1 MLTSRDQ
8 LHPASRRASLDE
20 VAAWI
25 DAWAAPAGLEHV
37 SLADAAGR
45 VLAGDV
51 TAAMDLPP
59 FDRAAADGF
68 ALRADET
75 VGAGAYSPLPFR
87 LAPLSAGG
95 VAPGHAAP
103 VESGDPLPAGADTI
117 VRLEQ
122 ALPES
127 ADTIAILAAV
137 ASGSEVERK
146 GSQGARG
153 TVLVAAGRQLGPG
166 DIGLL
171 ASAGIERVPVVARP
185 RVRCLLAA
193 GGVTETGR
201 TPPPDAVHDANGAML
216 AALVERDGGTLA
228 ERRRVGRDR
237 AALRDALRG
246 GPAADAILVAG
257 GTGSGSGD
265 EAAAALADAG
275 ELAIRGVALHPGE
288 TAAAGRAS
296 GVPVFLLPGIPSACL
311 WAYELLA
318 GRAIRRLAGRS
329 GGLPFASRD
338 MHLTRKIVSQIGMAE
353 ICPVRC
359 TMDGEAEPL
368 APFAEAG
375 LVAVAQAD
383 GFVIVAEASEGHPE
397 GATVTVYLYPG
408 GSLHRK
414 GPAPPGKQP
423 RA

>member
-1 MLTSRDQ
+1 MLTSTGQ
-8 LHPASRRASLDE
+8 PHLASGRARLGD

-25 DAWAAPAGLEHV
+25 DAWAAPAGPEDV

-45 VLAGDV
+45 TLAGNV

-87 LAPLSAGG
+87 LTPVSAGG
-95 VAPGHAAP
+95 LAPGHAAA
-103 VESGDPLPAGADTI
+103 VETGDPLPAGADTV

-127 ADTIAILAAV
+127 PGMIAIVAAV
-137 ASGSEVERK
+137 ATGSEVEHK
-146 GSQGARG
+146 GSQGTRG
-153 TVLVAAGRQLGPG
+153 AVLVAAGRQLGPG

-171 ASAGIERVPVVARP
+171 ASAGIERVPVVIRP

-193 GGVTETGR
+193 GRVAETGEA
-201 TPPPDAVHDANGAML
+201 PPPGAVHDANAAML
-216 AALVERDGGTLA
+216 AALVERDGGAVA
-228 ERRRVGRDR
+228 ERRRIGRSR

-246 GPAADAILVAG
+246 GLAADVILVAA

-288 TAAAGRAS
+288 TAAAGWSS

-329 GGLPFASRD
+329 GELPFATRD
-338 MHLTRKIVSQIGMAE
+338 MRLTRKIVSEIGVAE

-359 TMDGEAEPL
+359 TKDGEAEPL

-375 LVAVAQAD
+375 LAAAARGD
-383 GFVIVAEASEGHPE
+383 GFVIVADASEGHPE
-397 GATVTVYLYPG
+397 GAAVTVYLYPG
-408 GSLHRK
+408 SLHGK
-414 GPAPPGKQP
+414 GPAPSGKQP

>member
-1 MLTSRDQ
+1 MLTSTGQ
-8 LHPASRRASLDE
+8 PQTASRRALGD

-25 DAWAAPAGLEHV
+25 DTWAAPAGLEEV

-87 LAPLSAGG
+87 LTPVSAGG
-95 VAPGHAAP
+95 VAPGHAAA
-103 VESGDPLPAGADTI
+103 VESGDPLPAGADTV

-122 ALPES
+122 AMPES
-127 ADTIAILAAV
+127 AGTIAIVAAV
-137 ASGSEVERK
+137 ATGSEVERK

-153 TVLVAAGRQLGPG
+153 AVLIAAGRQLGPG

-171 ASAGIERVPVVARP
+171 ASAGIERVPVVIRP

-193 GGVTETGR
+193 GRVAEMGR
-201 TPPPDAVHDANGAML
+201 TPPPGAVHDANGAML
-216 AALVERDGGTLA
+216 TALVERDGGAVA
-228 ERRRVGRDR
+228 ERRRIERNW

-246 GPAADAILVAG
+246 GPAADVILVAG

-296 GVPVFLLPGIPSACL
+296 SVPVFLLPGTPSACL

-329 GGLPFASRD
+329 GALPFASRD
-338 MHLTRKIVSQIGMAE
+338 MRLTRKIVSQIGMADV
-353 ICPVRC
+353 CPVRC
-359 TMDGEAEPL
+359 TNDGEAEPL
-368 APFAEAG
+368 APFTEAG
-375 LVAVAQAD
+375 LVAAARGD
-383 GFVIVAEASEGHPE
+383 GFVIVADASEGHPE

-408 GSLHRK
+408 ASPHGK
-414 GPAPPGKQP
+414 GPAPSGKQP

>member
-1 MLTSRDQ
+1 MLTSAGPPR
-8 LHPASRRASLDE
+8 PASRRAHLGD
-20 VAAWI
+20 VVAWI
-25 DAWAAPAGLEHV
+25 DAWAAPAGLEDV

-45 VLAGDV
+45 ILAGDV

-59 FDRAAADGF
+59 FDRAATDGF

-87 LAPLSAGG
+87 LASASAGE
-95 VAPGHAAP
+95 VAPGYAAA
-103 VESGDPLPAGADTI
+103 VESGDPLPAGADTV

-122 ALPES
+122 TVPDSPGA
-127 ADTIAILAAV
+127 IAIVAAV
-137 ASGSEVERK
+137 ATGSEVERK

-153 TVLVAAGRQLGPG
+153 AVLVPAGRQLGPG

-171 ASAGIERVPVVARP
+171 ASAGIERVPVVIRP

-193 GGVTETGR
+193 GRVAETGR
-201 TPPPDAVHDANGAML
+201 APAPGAVHDANGPML
-216 AALVERDGGTLA
+216 TALVERDGGA
-228 ERRRVGRDR
+228 VVERRRIGRDR
-237 AALRDALRG
+237 AALREALRG
-246 GPAADAILVAG
+246 GPAADVILVAG
-257 GTGSGSGD
+257 GTGAGSGD
-265 EAAAALADAG
+265 AAAAALAGAG

-288 TAAAGRAS
+288 TAAAGRAC
-296 GVPVFLLPGIPSACL
+296 GVPVFLLPGMPSACL

-329 GGLPFASRD
+329 GELPFAMRD
-338 MHLTRKIVSQIGMAE
+338 MRLTRKIVSEIGMADV
-353 ICPVRC
+353 CPVRC
-359 TMDGEAEPL
+359 TKDGEVEPL
-368 APFAEAG
+368 APFTEAG
-375 LVAVAQAD
+375 LVAAAHGD

-408 GSLHRK
+408 SPHGK
-414 GPAPPGKQP
+414 GPAPSGKQP